1 MEVVKSAMDA
11 IYSHAAVEHPL
22 ECVGLVWSDGSIT
35 RLINQSRSS
44 TEFSVGRSQLADALA
59 LVDPD
64 EKTLAA
70 VYHSHP
76 GGTAGLSSQDR
87 ESLRA
92 QYLDG
97 LYVPWVVVL
106 PHDSY
111 AIYEW
116 DVLFDAPKHVET
128 VEMSHA

>member
-1 MEVVKSAMDA
+1 MAVDA
-11 IYSHAAVEHPL
+11 IYSHAADEHPL

-44 TEFSVGRSQLADALA
+44 EEFSVGRSQLADALA

-64 EKTLAA
+64 EKTLTA

-76 GGTAGLSSQDR
+76 GGTAGLSTQDAA
-87 ESLRA
+87 SLRA

-97 LYVPWVVVL
+97 LHIPWVVVL
-106 PHDSY
+106 PEDGY

-116 DVLFDAPKHVET
+116 DVLFDGPKCLT
-128 VEMSHA
+128 TEMANA